1 MKPWLLLLVSAALSI
16 LLTSLGTVVAAAQQ
30 GPAQWQP
37 SLDEHPWPEMSIAAL
52 LESIPA
58 QPLRTPADNVSTLR
72 LATLYWYLGR
82 YDEAT
87 SLLTPLWMGAS
98 NDEVGV
104 AVGVLWPLIWADIER
119 GKKEWVSS
127 VNQLALA
134 NERLKDR
141 MSAEQWAA
149 LARLVKMRQFDL
161 ALSLAPMAAQMDLE
175 FPTDDRRVQ
184 YSRDALVM
192 ILLALRPDSLV
203 LDKSGRSSIAP
214 EKLEALPQLRPW
226 GAALLHRAEML
237 SDELDELDQTVL
249 ANTELAAAVLQT
261 RDATLQAARGQPG
274 AAMSRHR
281 AAAATLR
288 RLGRSD
294 LRAQALAGLVADAL
308 ALGTREALES
318 AYEGGEE
325 LIALHEQRMARMGT
339 AGSHYQ
345 VRQGE
350 DYRSMRQLL
359 QKLIDDPKTPA
370 EETTLFSQQ
379 LVLLADQLQ
388 LRPVR
393 RQMALLRTLGRDTDS
408 RNQLGVQINQAKS
421 ALAQNAVALREAQQ
435 RGLARE
441 DMRSGNVEQILD
453 ILKRPTKGQTI
464 QFEAGSVSAGQPMT
478 AEAGPYVELQSAR
491 KVIRR
496 LMDAGVRTSL
506 DGAGAAELPSNWS
519 ALVDGMGAQDA
530 IVMFMD
536 APADQP
542 LRAAVISAAA
552 PPRIV
557 VLPEAKQPDLSQ
569 LVRGATASLAA
580 NTPGAMPVLEKLG
593 RMLWL
598 PLGPLP
604 ARLTIVPNLVLV
616 GLPFEALP
624 VGDGRTVSS
633 SHSVRYAMGLGNGA
647 GRHIG
652 IASPTAALVLGAT
665 NFQRQRLAPLADA
678 GIEVNDVRS
687 MLRKAKFRLEPSMA
701 LPADGKSL
709 LNRAPGMTF
718 IHVATHSMTDRV
730 DPMFDGLAFPDAD
743 LLAIEMATSSLRADL
758 AVFSACGLF
767 SNRGQG
773 TQPVSGLATTTL
785 AVVAPQIVT
794 TLWSVESHGTR
805 LFMTAFYE
813 RLLTDRE
820 PAAALVNTKRLFQD
834 SKQLQDWADSHGE
847 AVDTVRL
854 SAPYYWAGFVLAVR
868 GSK

>member
-1 MKPWLLLLVSAALSI
+1 MRPLLRLVACAALAISLAGVGTSI
-16 LLTSLGTVVAAAQQ
+16 ATAQPGT
-30 GPAQWQP
+30 AQWLQ
-37 SLDEHPWPEMSIAAL
+37 SLEEHPWPETSIAAL
-52 LESIPA
+52 LESIQA
-58 QPLRTPADNVSTLR
+58 QPPRTPAGNVPTLR
-72 LATLYWYLGR
+72 LATLYWQLGR

-87 SLLTPLWMGAS
+87 SLLPPLWVGAS
-98 NDEVGV
+98 NDEAG
-104 AVGVLWPLIWADIER
+104 AAAAVLWLLIWADIER
-119 GKKEWVSS
+119 GKGEWLSS

-134 NERLKDR
+134 NEKLKSP
-141 MSAEQWAA
+141 MSAGQWAA
-149 LARLVKMRQFDL
+149 LARLVKERQFAL

-184 YSRDALVM
+184 YPRDALLM
-192 ILLALRPDSLV
+192 LLLTLRPDSLA

-214 EKLEALPQLRPW
+214 ERLEALPQLRPW
-226 GAALLHRAEML
+226 RSALLHRAEML
-237 SDELDELDQTVL
+237 SDELRELDQTVL
-249 ANTELAAAVLQT
+249 ANTQLAAAALQT
-261 RDATLQAARGQPG
+261 REATLQTARGRPG
-274 AAMSRHR
+274 VAMPRHR
-281 AAAATLR
+281 AAAATFL
-288 RLGRSD
+288 RLGRND

-308 ALGTREALES
+308 ALGTREALAS
-318 AYEGGEE
+318 AHEGGEE
-325 LIALHEQRMARMGT
+325 LISLHEQRMARMGT
-339 AGSHYQ
+339 AGSRYQ
-345 VRQGE
+345 VRHGE

-359 QKLIDDPKTPA
+359 QKLIDDPNAPA
-370 EETTLFSQQ
+370 EETALFSQQ
-379 LVLLADQLQ
+379 FVLLADQLQ
-388 LRPVR
+388 LRPAR
-393 RQMALLRTLGRDTDS
+393 RQMAMLRTLGRDNDG
-408 RNQLGVQINQAKS
+408 RNQLGVQINHAKS
-421 ALAQNAVALREAQQ
+421 ALAQNAAALRDAQQ
-435 RGLARE
+435 QGMARE
-441 DMRSGNVEQILD
+441 DMRSGNVEQVLD
-453 ILKRPTKGQTI
+453 ILSRATKGKTI
-464 QFEAGSVSAGQPMT
+464 QLEAGSVSAGQPMT

-491 KVIRR
+491 KVILR

-506 DGAGAAELPSNWS
+506 AGAAAAELPSNWS

-557 VLPEAKQPDLSQ
+557 VLSEANQPDLSQ
-569 LVRGATASLAA
+569 QVRDATASLAA
-580 NTPGAMPVLEKLG
+580 NTPEAAPALEKLA

-604 ARLTIVPNLVLV
+604 TRLTIVPNLVLV

-624 VGDGRTVSS
+624 VGGGRTVSNG
-633 SHSVRYAMGLGNGA
+633 HSVRYSIGLADGT
-647 GRHIG
+647 GRHTG
-652 IASPTAALVLGAT
+652 IASPSAALVLGAT
-665 NFQRQRLAPLADA
+665 DFQRQRLAPLADA
-678 GIEVNDVRS
+678 GIEVNDVRA
-687 MLRKAKFRLEPSMA
+687 MLSKAKVRLEPSVA

-709 LNRAPGMTF
+709 LNRAPSMAF
-718 IHVATHSMTDRV
+718 IHVATHSLTDRV

-743 LLAIEMATSSLRADL
+743 LLAIEIATSSLRADM

-834 SKQLQDWADSHGE
+834 PKQLQDWAGSHGE
-847 AVDTVRL
+847 TVDAMKL
-854 SAPYYWAGFVLAVR
+854 GAPYYWAGFVLAVR